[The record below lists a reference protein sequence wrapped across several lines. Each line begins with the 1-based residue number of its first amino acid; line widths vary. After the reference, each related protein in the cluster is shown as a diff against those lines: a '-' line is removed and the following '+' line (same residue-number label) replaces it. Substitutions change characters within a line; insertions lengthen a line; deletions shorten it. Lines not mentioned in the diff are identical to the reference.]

1 MSVVSVNEIDTERNS
16 ERRQTKPTP
25 PEYEYRATRIY
36 QVLMSDLT
44 DTPIMAEQ
52 ASDIPALGTVYPGD
66 DTRRVQSVVARPS
79 GVNRLL
85 YIVTVDYSSRATDG
99 ANAVENPLAQPAEV
113 TWSSEQGSEPRYQD
127 GTGTAIT
134 NSAGESF
141 DPTPQFEVAD
151 PVLTVAWNVSGI
163 DPAQLVQ
170 YMNTVNSDDFFGP
183 PGQARIVDFTA
194 SKAFQNNVIYWRKS
208 IKVVFRENYSNGN
221 SGWTR
226 NILDEGFNENIPAT
240 ASSAGGLR
248 PIKFNGE
255 NVSKP
260 AMLDGSGRKLAVGA
274 SPIFRFVQPFKT
286 LPFAALNLPV

>member
-1 MSVVSVNEIDTERNS
+1 MSVVSVTEIDSERNS

-25 PEYEYRATRIY
+25 PEYEYRATRIFH
-36 QVLMSDLT
+36 VLMSDVT

-52 ASDIPALGTVYPGD
+52 ASEIPALGSAYPND
-66 DTRRVQSVVARPS
+66 DTRRVQSVIARPS

-85 YIVTVDYSSRATDG
+85 YVVTVDYSSRATDG
-99 ANAVENPLAQPAEV
+99 ANAIDNPLAQPSEIA
-113 TWSSEQGSEPRYQD
+113 WSGEQGSEPRYQD
-127 GTGTAIT
+127 GNGVAIT

-141 DPTPQFEVAD
+141 DPPPQFEVAD
-151 PVLTVAWNVSGI
+151 PVLTVAWNVANI
-163 DPAQLVQ
+163 DPVELVR
-170 YMNTVNSDDFFGP
+170 YMNAVNSDDFFGP
-183 PGQARIVDFTA
+183 AGQARIVDFSA
-194 SKAFQNNVIYWRKS
+194 SKATQNNVTYWRKS
-208 IKVVFRENYSNGN
+208 IKIVFRENYANGN

-240 ASSAGGLR
+240 ASNAGGLI
-248 PIKFNGE
+248 PIKFKGE